1 MARNSGAPDNAD
13 GTSVIQAADYADSAA
28 AKPAPEARQRPM
40 FQARTLTPVAIAL
53 GAMLAGAIYTWL
65 IGEDVNWDWQN
76 YHEYNVWAL
85 INGRYAIDALPAG
98 FQTYFNPTVYFPV
111 YYLRHL
117 LPLPYGLMII
127 GAVHGLNLLLI
138 YFLVRV
144 LLKEAATASAIAA
157 AILIAAVGPMTLSE
171 VGTSFSDILTAL
183 PILAGCILILSA
195 DEGRSGRYV
204 LAGLLIGAAVG
215 LKLTNVV
222 YALGAA
228 TAVLMASRP
237 LLATICLGIGGAVGA
252 VLTGGAWGLM
262 LWRETGNPIFPLFN
276 AVFRAPELMPM
287 NIMDWQFLPRG
298 WLDALAYPFY
308 WLVGDNRSS
317 EYPFRDARF
326 AIATVLIVLGAG
338 RALMAR
344 SAIFSRRDMQFAAF
358 FIVSYA
364 SWLVLFSIQRYAIV
378 LELLCAPL
386 IVLLIARCMSTAP
399 ASSTDTAPA
408 TAAHPVMVA
417 TAFAIALWSQP
428 GDWFRRPWT
437 NAYNPVIAKP
447 LQQPANFFILDKPI
461 AYVATLL
468 PPQSRFY
475 QLADIAM
482 PVISGGGFDRRIRA
496 GLENPLPGGA
506 WEMHMRGKPVRET
519 LLERYGLRLDPSRPC
534 VEIEGAQLSTA
545 IESCPLV
552 AREK

>member
-1 MARNSGAPDNAD
+1 MPRNSGAPDNAD

-138 YFLVRV
+138 YFLVHV

-252 VLTGGAWGLM
+252 VLSGGAWGLM

-386 IVLLIARCMSTAP
+386 IVLLIARCVSTSP
-399 ASSTDTAPA
+399 ASSTDAAPA
-408 TAAHPVMVA
+408 TAANPVIVA

-496 GLENPLPGGA
+496 GLETPLPGGA

-545 IESCPLV
+545 IEACPLV